1 MTVTK
6 EQIKQAKET
15 LEQLEKEYDKQS
27 SPFEYLEKYT
37 HVCIGRKSYGWLGRS
52 DGFCDESEE
61 ANEFAKAIQTM
72 IDLRLCEG
80 VKGFDYGERNYYIL
94 NGGDGD
100 MSKIDCIG
108 LFNDSASP
116 YFETREHALAAIE
129 TIGEERINHMFK
141 TLSGM
146 E

>member
-27 SPFEYLEKYT
+27 SPFEYLKEVDGVLLINHITGT
-37 HVCIGRKSYGWLGRS
+37 HEPLRKHV
-52 DGFCDESEE
+52 
-61 ANEFAKAIQTM
+61 APEFTKAIQTM

-80 VKGFDYGERNYYIL
+80 VKAFACRQVNYYIYNSDAMDIL
-94 NGGDGD
+94 EVEWKALCN
-100 MSKIDCIG
+100 
-108 LFNDSASP
+108 NSASP
-116 YFETREHALAAIE
+116 YFETREHAQSAIE